1 MSDQYDGPA
10 MAQQILRLQAECAA
24 LKGALQNVMG
34 ILSKSE
40 SNASGNPEWDYVH
53 SCVNAARAALKAR
66 EVKP

>member
-24 LKGALQNVMG
+24 LRDALETVMG
-34 ILSKSE
+34 ILSKAE

-53 SCVNAARAALKAR
+53 SCVNAARAAFQAR
-66 EVKP
+66 EVQP